1 MKNIEDF
8 FLRTLI
14 TSPRF
19 LSKDPVDDQKLL
31 FPAFAD
37 KLKQSIAIYQQ
48 THPDHNITFSET
60 YRSNTLQGIHF
71 NNGASKIKKD
81 GMHHY
86 GIAVDCIFII
96 GGKRTFKGDVNLL
109 RSIHKKNGLTIL
121 GTWDALHV
129 QFIPV
134 SDQAQLRK
142 DVVNKILAFQK
153 TNNLP
158 QTGEPDKATITKAK
172 QIFKATP

>member
-8 FLRTLI
+8 FLRTLV
-14 TSPRF
+14 TSPEF
-19 LSKDPVDDQKLL
+19 LSKAPVANQALL
-31 FPAFAD
+31 FPAFVE
-37 KLKQSIAIYQQ
+37 KLKQSIAMYRQ
-48 THPDHNITFSET
+48 THPDHDITFTET
-60 YRSNTLQGIHF
+60 YRSNTLQEIHF

-121 GTWDALHV
+121 GVWDALHV
-129 QFIPV
+129 QFITV
-134 SDQAQLRK
+134 ADQPQLRK
-142 DVVNKILAFQK
+142 DVVNKIKAFQK
-153 TNNLP
+153 TSNLP
-158 QTGEPDKATITKAK
+158 QTGEPDTATIAAAKKA
-172 QIFKATP
+172 FKAT